1 VTELL
6 LSLARLRDLCA
17 NYGLVPVYHYTSA
30 RAAPFVLQSGLRM
43 STQGQG
49 DGGVYF
55 SMLGPA
61 SYGLGAAST
70 DAAAY
75 EENLVKDCFGVERLS
90 AYRGQGRVSAVLVYA
105 VHRWALQPVPGGR
118 RHAAMVA
125 KADFAD
131 LSLPHNNGTYFLR
144 PDRIVGA
151 FMVDPQRPPRSAGA
165 PAVLENLVAHAR
177 AADHAV
183 AAQLNACA
191 RQGETN
197 ADALHAAA
205 WALRSQAAEP
215 ACGAPRQSL
224 ADHHAGAR
232 RPSAEV
238 GAGSLSNSASSSD
251 HRSSG
256 DQGTPPPWLQGR
268 LGLLEV
274 GRPRAVFSRGSS
286 IVRSGLGSAGTQ
298 LVGEQSAVV
307 EFVPMGRPG
316 VPKQAHPGSKMPGAN
331 NAGQYTLAED
341 GAASLL

>member
-61 SYGLGAAST
+61 SYGLGAATT

-105 VHRWALQPVPGGR
+105 AHRWALQPVPGGR

-151 FMVDPQRPPRSAGA
+151 FLVDPQRPPISAGA
-165 PAVLENLVAHAR
+165 PAVLENLVARAR

-191 RQGETN
+191 RQRETN

-205 WALRSQAAEP
+205 WALRSQ
-215 ACGAPRQSL
+215 

-274 GRPRAVFSRGSS
+274 GRPRAIFSRGSS

-307 EFVPMGRPG
+307 EFVPMGRP
-316 VPKQAHPGSKMPGAN
+316 KQAHPGSKSPGVKG
-331 NAGQYTLAED
+331 AGQSALAED
-341 GAASLL
+341 GASSLL